1 MAFTK
6 SKNRM
11 FKPKQQSVEPK
22 HCYFCTT
29 NMHSIDFKNGD
40 MIRRFMNAE
49 GKIYPRRKTGTCAK
63 DQRTLAE
70 AIKRARFLALVPY
83 TTRIKKRP

>member
-1 MAFTK
+1 MKFKRK
-6 SKNRM
+6 SFR
-11 FKPKQQSVEPK
+11 PKTQQPTEPK

-29 NMHSIDFKNGD
+29 NMHSIDFKAGD
-40 MIRRFMNAE
+40 MLRRFMNSE
-49 GKIYPRRKTGTCAK
+49 GKIYPRRKTGTCAR

-83 TTRIKKRP
+83 TTRLRRRV